1 MQSWRRRR
9 PVHQTCFKQHQSF
22 SSQWMLNHKRS
33 DSSDRI
39 RKVQLNATAVVL
51 RLVGK
56 PLISFKVLRRRP
68 WIWLKDVEGCVC
80 FQLFCIVCDLSSLVD
95 LLKLMTS
102 KKLQMPIFQLKLS
115 QLHVPIW
122 FIPPDRLFHHVD
134 PGLWTIENSSVS
146 NLCQSCTSP
155 TFVGWTRAG
164 PRRLHNGLRGAKKK
178 N

>member
-1 MQSWRRRR
+1 MD
-9 PVHQTCFKQHQSF
+9 VE
-22 SSQWMLNHKRS
+22 SQE
-33 DSSDRI
+33 I
-39 RKVQLNATAVVL
+39 RLLWQDKEGAIECYSRGLEIGWKAIDQFQGIAEETLDL
-51 RLVGK
+51 
-56 PLISFKVLRRRP
+56 
-68 WIWLKDVEGCVC
+68 VEGCWRMCV
-80 FQLFCIVCDLSSLVD
+80 FQLFCIVCVWPSSLVD

-146 NLCQSCTSP
+146 NFCQSCTSP

-164 PRRLHNGLRGAKKK
+164 PRRLHNGLRGAIKA
-178 N
+178 